1 MPEPG
6 TQQEKNAAVEKRP
19 FLSVVCPIFNE
30 EEGTPALMDLF
41 REVLSG
47 LDQTYEL
54 IIVDDGSSDQTLAKA
69 KASLTKIPNLRVVE
83 LYRNYGQIAAIG
95 AGMSVARGEW
105 IVMLDGDLQ
114 HDPNDITRL
123 LKEIANGHDLVATY
137 REKREETRLRLFITW
152 CMNRVNRYATG
163 VKIRD
168 FGSGYRLFNANLL
181 DMITDQNG
189 YVYYNT
195 PALYIYARSVVE
207 VPITQS
213 RRAHGSSKWT
223 IDAFILFNL
232 DFFLHSKK
240 ATQILFTAGIFG
252 IFSGVFLY
260 TVSLLGITEARS
272 ISAPITIAFTSFLVI
287 LLGIVWREVLRTQRF
302 ALGLPPFII
311 RSIWCAGEDSNP
323 TTELEPKLRTGRAIP
338 EAHLKRQVTTSSF

>member
-1 MPEPG
+1 MPEPDV
-6 TQQEKNAAVEKRP
+6 QNQKNMLDEKRP
-19 FLSVVCPIFNE
+19 FLSVVCPIYNE
-30 EEGTPALMDLF
+30 EEGTEALMDMFL
-41 REVLSG
+41 EVLIG
-47 LDQTYEL
+47 LEQSFEL
-54 IIVDDGSSDQTLAKA
+54 IIVDDGSADQTLARA
-69 KASLTKIPNLRVVE
+69 KSAIGRITNLRVVE

-114 HDPNDITRL
+114 HDPKDITRL

-137 REKREETRLRLFITW
+137 RERREETRLRLFITW

-181 DMITDQNG
+181 DMITDQHG

-260 TVSLLGITEARS
+260 TISLLGITEARS

-311 RSIWCAGEDSNP
+311 RSIWCSGSDGKPVSE
-323 TTELEPKLRTGRAIP
+323 TEPRLRNGRVIP
-338 EAHLKRQVTTSSF
+338 EAHLKRN